1 MFSQGIRGHFVHWY
15 CSLINRIQEI
25 IRFAKLLNKGHET
38 LSVCLHKSWLSLI
51 DKHSLCLDVVGKY
64 WSIHIMNVYVNDIW
78 FKIPTSIIVN
88 LAVRYNVIYL
98 PTINMFSLFI
108 VSYACQFLIRT
119 YHYIATTSLFRA
131 QKSSFV

>member
-1 MFSQGIRGHFVHWY
+1 MFMFSQGIRGHFVHWY

-38 LSVCLHKSWLSLI
+38 LSVWLHKSWLSLI
-51 DKHSLCLDVVGKY
+51 DKHSLCLDVLINPYYECVCKWHLIQNPNKY
-64 WSIHIMNVYVNDIW
+64 YRV
-78 FKIPTSIIVN
+78 
-88 LAVRYNVIYL
+88 LGCRYNVIYL

-119 YHYIATTSLFRA
+119 YHYIATTISFRA
-131 QKSSFV
+131 QKSFFF